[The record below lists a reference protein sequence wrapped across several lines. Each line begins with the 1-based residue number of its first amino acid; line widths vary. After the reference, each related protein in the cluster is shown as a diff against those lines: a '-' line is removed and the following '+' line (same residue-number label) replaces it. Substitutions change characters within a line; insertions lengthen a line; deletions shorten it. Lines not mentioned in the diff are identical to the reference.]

1 MVLKEKEDLGDF
13 IKLLL
18 QGYIKS
24 FTRILDHIDKSV
36 PGPSGLIFFVKYTPN
51 KMGVATRVTVR
62 RPQRPYFRELPDFSS
77 LAIFKGY
84 TFFSKINSRMNK
96 NQ

>member
-1 MVLKEKEDLGDF
+1 M
-13 IKLLL
+13 
-18 QGYIKS
+18 
-24 FTRILDHIDKSV
+24 ILDYIDQSV

-62 RPQRPYFRELPDFSS
+62 RPQRPYFRQLPDFSS

-84 TFFSKINSRMNK
+84 TFFINVHLSPLFYNAKRI
-96 NQ
+96 